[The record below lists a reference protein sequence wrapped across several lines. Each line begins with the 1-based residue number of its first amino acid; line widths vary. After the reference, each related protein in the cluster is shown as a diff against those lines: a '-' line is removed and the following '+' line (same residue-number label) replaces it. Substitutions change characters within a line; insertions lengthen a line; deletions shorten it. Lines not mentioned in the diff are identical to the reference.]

1 MNSSNPYEADE
12 LVSQYIDFHYG
23 DTHFGVDNFAQVCGE
38 ICGGIAQKQQQ
49 TSKALDIGC
58 AVGRTSFEL
67 AKYFNE
73 VDSVDYSHQFIATA
87 IELKNNGHK
96 KYHTRTEGHLVE
108 HKTIQLADLG
118 YTDYADRCSFK
129 QGDACD
135 LNETYNGYDLIF
147 AGNLIDRLHSPEQF
161 LSGIHS
167 RLNIGGIFI
176 LTSPYT
182 WLEEYTKKENW
193 LGGYT
198 NTKGDEIT
206 SLDGLQK
213 TLSTHFEMLEE
224 PRDVPFVIRETA
236 RKYQHTL
243 AQMTIWKRV
252 R

>member
-23 DTHFGVDNFAQVCGE
+23 DTHFGVDNFARVCGE
-38 ICGGIAQKQQQ
+38 ICGSIAKKQEL
-49 TSKALDIGC
+49 SAKALDIGC

-67 AKYFNE
+67 AKYFNA

-87 IELKNNGHK
+87 IEIQQSGSKNYSIK
-96 KYHTRTEGHLVE
+96 TEGHLTRDKQV
-108 HKTIQLADLG
+108 QLSYLG
-118 YTDYADRCSFK
+118 YETCADKCSFK

-135 LNETYNGYDLIF
+135 LDDNYQGYDLIF
-147 AGNLIDRLHSPEQF
+147 AGNLIDRLHSPQQF
-161 LSGIHS
+161 LSTIHS
-167 RLNIGGIFI
+167 RLNIGGIFV

-182 WLEEYTKKENW
+182 WLEDYTKKENW
-193 LGGYT
+193 LGGYQST
-198 NTKGDEIT
+198 DGDEIT
-206 SLDGLQK
+206 SLDGLK
-213 TLSTHFEMLEE
+213 DSLVTHFEMFEE

>member
-1 MNSSNPYEADE
+1 MDIINPYEAEE

-23 DTHFGVDNFAQVCGE
+23 DTYFGVDNFAQVCGE
-38 ICGGIAQKQQQ
+38 ICGSIAQDQKQ
-49 TSKALDIGC
+49 TGRALDIGC

-67 AKYFNE
+67 AKYFDE

-87 IELKNNGHK
+87 LELKTKGCK
-96 KYHTRTEGHLVE
+96 DYHVKTEGHLVE
-108 HKTIQLADLG
+108 HKTVQLADLG
-118 YTDYADRCSFK
+118 YTEYADKCSFK

-135 LNETYNGYDLIF
+135 LDAAYQGYDLIF

-161 LSGIHS
+161 LLNIHS
-167 RLNIGGIFI
+167 RLNVGGVFI

-193 LGGYT
+193 LGGFE
-198 NTKGDEIT
+198 NTSGDEIT
-206 SLDGLQK
+206 SLDGLK
-213 TLSTHFEMLEE
+213 ESLSAHFEMLED

-243 AQMTIWKRV
+243 AQMTLWKRV